1 MSMAT
6 THASEHALQPLPR
19 PDPRLHNSR
28 VKINQGI
35 LKSVTHLNYDTLK
48 LVVKCDADSVPMGGE
63 AGQYATLHTP
73 GLNKPRSYSFARPP
87 EDEDENEH
95 TFFVRI
101 VHGGEFSGW
110 LAERDRT
117 GTPMT
122 ISGPL
127 GKFRLDSTSRPMV
140 CIAGGSGMSAIKA
153 LLGHAANLKVE
164 RDCLFLYGGRAQRD
178 LYGTEEIAAI
188 GRNWNKDY
196 KFKYIK
202 VLSDEPENT
211 GWAGARGFVTEHFK
225 KAYLDSGKMNVNDC
239 KAYFCGPPPMI
250 DAGVEVL
257 KKAGMSEKDIYFDKF
272 EDARSPAPVIDNT
285 KCVLCD
291 ECLMVKPT
299 ADCIVEVS
307 KLVKGENGS
316 FESYERVDP
325 AYTSGLYYNTLFI
338 DEKQC
343 IRCYA
348 CVDACPTK
356 AIAPNN
362 SKTPRTL
369 RCTVSETTLV
379 DW

>member
-1 MSMAT
+1 MSTVLTRTAM
-6 THASEHALQPLPR
+6 HGELKHDELRPLPR
-19 PDPRLHNSR
+19 PDWRLLNSR

-35 LKSVTHLNYDTLK
+35 LKSVTHLNYDTVK
-48 LVVKCDADSVPMGGE
+48 LVVQCEEGSAPLDGT

-73 GLNKPRSYSFARPP
+73 GLSKARAYSFARPP
-87 EDEDENEH
+87 ENEKANEH

-101 VHGGEFSGW
+101 VQGGEFSTW
-110 LAERDRT
+110 LTEKERT
-117 GTPMT
+117 GAPMT

-127 GKFRLDSTSRPMV
+127 GKFGLDASNRPMV

-153 LLGHAANLKVE
+153 LLEHAANLKVE

-178 LYGTEEIAAI
+178 LYCKEDITAI
-188 GRNWNKDY
+188 GHNWNKDY
-196 KFKYIK
+196 KFEFVQ
-202 VLSDEPENT
+202 VLSDEPENG
-211 GWAGARGFVTEHFK
+211 GWTGARGFVTEHFK
-225 KAYLDSGKMNVNDC
+225 KAYLDSGRMSVNDC

-257 KKAGMSEKDIYFDKF
+257 KNAGLSESDIYFDKF

-299 ADCIVEVS
+299 ANCIVEVS

-316 FESYERVDP
+316 FGSYERVDP
-325 AYTSGLYYNTLFI
+325 AYTSGLYYNTLVI
-338 DEKQC
+338 DEKEC

-348 CVDACPTK
+348 CVEACPAHAISPLYSK
-356 AIAPNN
+356 A
-362 SKTPRTL
+362 SRTL
-369 RCTVSETTLV
+369 RRTWS
-379 DW
+379 

>member
-1 MSMAT
+1 MSKMT
-6 THASEHALQPLPR
+6 THKAGYVGLQPLPR
-19 PDPRLHNSR
+19 PDRRLLNSR
-28 VKINQGI
+28 VTINQGI
-35 LKSVTHLNYDTLK
+35 LKSATHLNYDTVK
-48 LVVKCDADSVPMGGE
+48 LVVKCDADSAPMGGT

-73 GLNKPRSYSFARPP
+73 GLGKARAYSFARPP
-87 EDEDENEH
+87 EDEKPNEH
-95 TFFVRI
+95 TFFIRI

-110 LAERDRT
+110 LAEKDRT
-117 GTPMT
+117 GAPMT

-127 GKFRLDSTSRPMV
+127 GKFGLDSSTRPMV

-153 LLGHAANLKVE
+153 LLEHAANLKVE

-178 LYGTEEIAAI
+178 LYCNEEIAAI
-188 GRNWNKDY
+188 GRNWNKKY
-196 KFKYIK
+196 KFEFVQ

-225 KAYLDSGKMNVNDC
+225 KAYLDTGKMSVKNC

-257 KKAGMSEKDIYFDKF
+257 KKAGLSDQDIYYDKF
-272 EDARSPAPVIDNT
+272 EDARSPAPVIDNA

-299 ADCIVEVS
+299 ANCIVEVS
-307 KLVKGENGS
+307 KLVKSENGN
-316 FESYERVDP
+316 FASYERVDP

-338 DEKQC
+338 DEKEC

-348 CVDACPTK
+348 CVDACPAQ
-356 AIAPNN
+356 AISPQY

-369 RCTVSETTLV
+369 RQTVS
-379 DW
+379 